1 MEPALVKVIGAAV
14 IPAAMITACAVLLQG
29 LWAEHRSLADRIRS
43 CSAELRT
50 AGLAARRRGSLL
62 AQILLFQRRM
72 RIVTRASLCGAGIV
86 TRASLCGT
94 AAVACYV
101 ALVMMLAAHDLQR
114 WQALFLLVFMGG
126 AALLLVAVSLLFF
139 DLVLGTRTIDIE
151 ISEHHGG
158 DGRRERTKL
167 RDEPAR
173 GSGS

>member
-72 RIVTRASLCGAGIV
+72 RIV